1 MKKTLLASALAAIA
15 LTASAQSEVAR
26 PAGQFD
32 FITKNLTADGSII
45 PYSAVSLDRSYMD
58 GAEEAKFTIYDKSFN
73 TVRSFTVTAPTF
85 EYEYDVTVKEAKAPI
100 TKTIRDKHDT
110 GEEKYVDYKPDE
122 NGMPTTIKTMDE
134 WKEYVSEHYGKDM
147 VVFTDTEGKF
157 AFHENTNVWSSPS
170 VDEYHTDYVYW
181 KEKNVM
187 CAKKDV
193 SYWYYTDFNVIKNC
207 MATMYYIIDT
217 DNLNWE
223 SVGTEK
229 AKGSRTGGILETR
242 LRDYDANCA
251 EEFHPY
257 LTQGLFNKDDKFE
270 IAVKA
275 YRQGTGG
282 DGNYDV
288 TITDP
293 AYYQPT
299 SVTEDYATYRT
310 QEGSYDVESYLSI
323 INEDGTEVAA
333 LPEGSR
339 DFEMFKVD
347 GKLYMSV
354 EVYKDGKDQTIIY
367 GVDNVNTSITELAR
381 TTPVAA
387 KKFFNTQGVQV
398 SKDAKGIVIQKG
410 GAKFLNK

>member
-26 PAGQFD
+26 PAGEFD

-45 PYSAVSLDRSYMD
+45 PYSVESNYHY
-58 GAEEAKFTIYDKSFN
+58 GPTEAKFTIYDKSFN

-110 GEEKYVDYKPDE
+110 GEEKYVDYKTDE
-122 NGMPTTIKTMDE
+122 NGMPTTIQTMDE

-157 AFHENTNVWSSPS
+157 AFHENTNAWSSPS
-170 VDEYHTDYVYW
+170 ADEYQNDWLYW
-181 KEKNVM
+181 SEKRTTY
-187 CAKKDV
+187 AKKEV

-207 MATMYYIIDT
+207 IATMYYIIDT

-223 SVGTEK
+223 TVGTEK
-229 AKGSRTGGILETR
+229 AKGSRTGDILETR

-282 DGNYDV
+282 DSDGTS
-288 TITDP
+288 TIDP
-293 AYYQPT
+293 TYYPPT

-333 LPEGSR
+333 LPDGSR

>member
-1 MKKTLLASALAAIA
+1 MFMKKTLLASALAAIA
-15 LTASAQSEVAR
+15 LGASAQTEVAC
-26 PAGQFD
+26 PAGEFD

-45 PYSAVSLDRSYMD
+45 PYSIENGGYHDP
-58 GAEEAKFTIYDKSFN
+58 EEAKFTIYDKSFN

-100 TKTIRDKHDT
+100 TKTTYDKYDT
-110 GEEKYVDYKPDE
+110 GKQDYVNYKPDE

-157 AFHENTNVWSSPS
+157 AFHENTNEWSSPS
-170 VDEYHTDYVYW
+170 ANEYQWDYVYW

-187 CAKKDV
+187 CAIKKV
-193 SYWYYTDFNVIKNC
+193 SYWYYTDNVIKNC
-207 MATMYYIIDT
+207 IATMYYIIDT

-223 SVGTEK
+223 TVGTKK
-229 AKGSRTGGILETR
+229 AKDSRTGYILETH

-282 DGNYDV
+282 DGDYNTSS
-288 TITDP
+288 TI
-293 AYYQPT
+293 AYPT
-299 SVTEDYATYRT
+299 SVTEDYAIYRT
-310 QEGSYDVESYLSI
+310 QEGSYDVESYISI

-333 LPEGSR
+333 LPDGSK

-354 EVYKDGKDQTIIY
+354 EVYKDGKDQTTIY

-398 SKDAKGIVIQKG
+398 NKNTKGIVIQKG
-410 GAKFLNK
+410 GAKYWNK

>member
-1 MKKTLLASALAAIA
+1 M
-15 LTASAQSEVAR
+15 
-26 PAGQFD
+26 
-32 FITKNLTADGSII
+32 
-45 PYSAVSLDRSYMD
+45 
-58 GAEEAKFTIYDKSFN
+58 
-73 TVRSFTVTAPTF
+73 
-85 EYEYDVTVKEAKAPI
+85 
-100 TKTIRDKHDT
+100 
-110 GEEKYVDYKPDE
+110 
-122 NGMPTTIKTMDE
+122 
-134 WKEYVSEHYGKDM
+134 
-147 VVFTDTEGKF
+147 
-157 AFHENTNVWSSPS
+157 
-170 VDEYHTDYVYW
+170 
-181 KEKNVM
+181 
-187 CAKKDV
+187 
-193 SYWYYTDFNVIKNC
+193 
-207 MATMYYIIDT
+207 
-217 DNLNWE
+217 
-223 SVGTEK
+223 
-229 AKGSRTGGILETR
+229 ETH

-282 DGNYDV
+282 DGNYG
-288 TITDP
+288 TTTTDP
-293 AYYQPT
+293 AYYPPT

-367 GVDNVNTSITELAR
+367 GVDNVNTNITELAR

-398 SKDAKGIVIQKG
+398 SKDTKGIVIQKG